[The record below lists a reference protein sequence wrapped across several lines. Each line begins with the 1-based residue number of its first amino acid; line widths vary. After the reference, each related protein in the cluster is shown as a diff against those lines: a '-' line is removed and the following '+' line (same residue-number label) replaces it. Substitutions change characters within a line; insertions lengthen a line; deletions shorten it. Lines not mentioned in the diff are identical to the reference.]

1 MRAQGRRRSPES
13 SALRLTADAYL
24 RAAAPVARNL
34 GHDQIGTEHVLLALA
49 EDEQG
54 EAGRALARLGI
65 SAPDVRAG
73 VLTIVGPCKYPHRRP
88 IDADALATLGIELD
102 EVRSRVEA
110 AFGPGAL
117 DRTWT
122 GCLSVA
128 PRLKQ
133 SLETACRESGWVVP
147 KSSAVLLA
155 LAAAEACVAARLLRQ
170 RGVTAG
176 RVREALSC

>member
-1 MRAQGRRRSPES
+1 
-13 SALRLTADAYL
+13 LRLTADAYL

-117 DRTWT
+117 DSEESRPA
-122 GCLSVA
+122 GC
-128 PRLKQ
+128 
-133 SLETACRESGWVVP
+133 
-147 KSSAVLLA
+147 
-155 LAAAEACVAARLLRQ
+155 ARLCPVNQ
-170 RGVTAG
+170 AIGTQAG
-176 RVREALSC
+176 DTSGKRMVVEDRIRSALKPALST

>member
-1 MRAQGRRRSPES
+1 MRALGRRRSPES

-73 VLTIVGPCKYPHRRP
+73 VLTIVGPCTYPHRRP

-155 LAAAEACVAARLLRQ
+155 LAAAEDCVAARLLRQ